1 MGEGSVIGLAIV
13 AGLVIAFLI
22 GSIPGGVIVG
32 KLMGGIDIRKHGS
45 GNIGTTNSLRLLG
58 WKGGAT
64 VCVLDILKGVLGGLV
79 MLGIM
84 HVLAGT
90 FASLQAGG
98 TSDAAIASIN
108 DWARGGALVCV
119 LDILKGVLGGLVM
132 LGIMHALAGAFAT
145 LQAGG
150 TSAATVATINDW
162 ARALALMCTTLGHM
176 YSPFLKFKG
185 GKGIATSFG
194 GFLILCPWCALA
206 SLVAFLLGCF
216 LTKYVSIG
224 SMCGAIG
231 YLLCTIFVYNQHVPW
246 IVVAVIITAVV
257 FYAHRGNIGRLR
269 RGEES
274 RFSVGSKKT
283 IEEAREKEQQGK

>member
-1 MGEGSVIGLAIV
+1 MGEGLVIGLAIV
-13 AGLVIAFLI
+13 VGLVIAFLI

-32 KLMGGIDIRKHGS
+32 KVMGGIDIRKHGS

-58 WKGGAT
+58 WKGGA
-64 VCVLDILKGVLGGLV
+64 
-79 MLGIM
+79 
-84 HVLAGT
+84 
-90 FASLQAGG
+90 
-98 TSDAAIASIN
+98 
-108 DWARGGALVCV
+108 LVCV
-119 LDILKGVLGGLVM
+119 LDILKGVCGGLVM
-132 LGIMHALAGAFAT
+132 LGIIHALGGAFAA

-150 TSAATVATINDW
+150 ASAQTVDLIVDW
-162 ARALALMCTTLGHM
+162 ARGGALMLTTLGHM

-194 GFLILCPWCALA
+194 GFCVLCPWCALA

-224 SMCGAIG
+224 SMAGAVG
-231 YLLCTIFVYNQHVPW
+231 YLLCTIFVYNQHMPW
-246 IVVAVIITAVV
+246 IVVAVIVTAVV
-257 FYAHRGNIGRLR
+257 FYAHRGNIGRLA

>member
-1 MGEGSVIGLAIV
+1 MGAGTVIGLAIV
-13 AGLVIAFLI
+13 GGVIVAFRI

-32 KLMGGIDIRKHGS
+32 KLMGGIDIRKHVS

-58 WKGGAT
+58 WK
-64 VCVLDILKGVLGGLV
+64 
-79 MLGIM
+79 
-84 HVLAGT
+84 
-90 FASLQAGG
+90 
-98 TSDAAIASIN
+98 
-108 DWARGGALVCV
+108 GGALVCV

-132 LGIMHALAGAFAT
+132 LGIMHALAGVFAT

-194 GFLILCPWCALA
+194 GFLVLCPWCALA

-224 SMCGAIG
+224 SMCGAAG
-231 YLLCTIFVYNQHVPW
+231 YLLCTIFVYNQHMPW
-246 IVVAVIITAVV
+246 VVVAIIIAAVV
-257 FYAHRGNIGRLR
+257 VYAHRGNIGRLM

-283 IEEAREKEQQGK
+283 IEEAREKEQQGE

>member
-1 MGEGSVIGLAIV
+1 MVIGLCIV
-13 AGLVIAFLI
+13 IGLVIAFFI

-58 WKGGAT
+58 WKGGA
-64 VCVLDILKGVLGGLV
+64 
-79 MLGIM
+79 
-84 HVLAGT
+84 
-90 FASLQAGG
+90 
-98 TSDAAIASIN
+98 
-108 DWARGGALVCV
+108 LVCV

-132 LGIMHALAGAFAT
+132 LGILYALRGAFASMVSEGASIDT
-145 LQAGG
+145 LA
-150 TSAATVATINDW
+150 SINDW
-162 ARALALMCTTLGHM
+162 ARGGALLCTTLGHM

-194 GFLILCPWCALA
+194 GFCVLCPWCALA

-216 LTKYVSIG
+216 ITKYVSIG

-231 YLLCTIFVYNQHVPW
+231 YLLCTVFVYTQHVPW

-283 IEEAREKEQQGK
+283 IEEAREKEQQGQ

>member
-1 MGEGSVIGLAIV
+1 MVIGLCIV
-13 AGLVIAFLI
+13 IGLVIAFFI

-58 WKGGAT
+58 WKGGA
-64 VCVLDILKGVLGGLV
+64 
-79 MLGIM
+79 
-84 HVLAGT
+84 
-90 FASLQAGG
+90 
-98 TSDAAIASIN
+98 
-108 DWARGGALVCV
+108 LVCV

-132 LGIMHALAGAFAT
+132 LGILYALRGAFASMVAEGASVDT
-145 LQAGG
+145 L
-150 TSAATVATINDW
+150 TSINDW
-162 ARALALMCTTLGHM
+162 ARGGALLCTTLGHM

-194 GFLILCPWCALA
+194 GFCVLCPWCALA

-216 LTKYVSIG
+216 ITKYVSIG

-231 YLLCTIFVYNQHVPW
+231 YLLCTIFVYTQHVPW

-283 IEEAREKEQQGK
+283 IEEAREKEQQGQ